1 MSSENA
7 FGTDKWHDDV
17 IRVVVCDDHAL
28 LRRRLLIELE
38 SQSDIDVLAEAADG
52 EHAIALCRELAP
64 DVAIVGMRVE
74 HIGGPRTAAG
84 IREVAG
90 GAHVVVLVAHD
101 DAREAVRAIKAGVT
115 GFINRDAIEQST
127 TVVRAVSAG
136 IVALPPLV
144 VQRVLD
150 EYENLGRQAPT
161 SPASAGA
168 ATPLPPPVITERE
181 AAILEQLA
189 AGKTYAA
196 SGESVGVR
204 DFTAK
209 NLTANAVEKLYRHAR
224 TEAVMY
230 AVGER
235 LFAKS

>member
-1 MSSENA
+1 MSSETYL
-7 FGTDKWHDDV
+7 GVDKWHDDV

-28 LRRRLLIELE
+28 LRRRLVMELE
-38 SQSDIDVLAEAADG
+38 SQPDIDVMAEAADG

-64 DVAIVGMRVE
+64 DVAVVGMRVE

-90 GAHVVVLVAHD
+90 GAHVVVLVAQD

-115 GFINRDAIEQST
+115 GFINRDAIEQAT

-150 EYENLGRQAPT
+150 EYLSLAGQEPTPEHPLRAPT
-161 SPASAGA
+161 ISD
-168 ATPLPPPVITERE
+168 RE
-181 AAILEQLA
+181 QAILEQLA
-189 AGKTYAA
+189 GGKTYAA
-196 SGESVGVR
+196 SGASVGVK

-230 AVGER
+230 AVRER
-235 LFAKS
+235 LGA

>member
-1 MSSENA
+1 M
-7 FGTDKWHDDV
+7 DKWHDDV

-28 LRRRLLIELE
+28 LRRRLIMELE
-38 SQSDIDVLAEAADG
+38 AQPDIDVMAEAADG

-90 GAHVVVLVAHD
+90 GAHVVVLVAQD

-136 IVALPPLV
+136 IVALPPLI

-150 EYENLGRQAPT
+150 EYTFLGRP
-161 SPASAGA
+161 A
-168 ATPLPPPVITERE
+168 ATKSSTPPPTISERE
-181 AAILEQLA
+181 RAILEQLA

-196 SGESVGVR
+196 SGESVGVK

-209 NLTANAVEKLYRHAR
+209 NLTANAVEKLYLHAR

-235 LFAKS
+235 LFAKK